1 MPRGVP
7 HTFANLGGEPAR
19 MLGLAV
25 PGGIEDL
32 LASVPR
38 DGNPG
43 DQAQLAALA
52 QKFGSRVM
60 GPPLPLDH
68 TAADRAASLK
78 PTSPSR

>member
-7 HTFANLGGEPAR
+7 HTFANLANAPAR

-38 DGNPG
+38 DGSPV
-43 DQAQLAALA
+43 DQTQMAALA
-52 QKFGSRVM
+52 KKFGSRTL
-60 GPPLPLDH
+60 GPPLWLDH
-68 TAADRAASLK
+68 TAPDRAAS
-78 PTSPSR
+78 